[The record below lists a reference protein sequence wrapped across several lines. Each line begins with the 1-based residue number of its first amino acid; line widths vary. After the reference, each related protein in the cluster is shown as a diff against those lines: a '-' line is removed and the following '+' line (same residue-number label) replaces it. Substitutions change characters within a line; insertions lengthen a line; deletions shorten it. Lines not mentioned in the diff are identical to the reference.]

1 MPVSGFGLF
10 TVGIELNHKYKAT
23 SFRGLAVSFVAY

>member
-1 MPVSGFGLF
+1 MPVSGLGLF
-10 TVGIELNHKYKAT
+10 TVGIELNHKYKAS